1 MHGKIVLLVDAY
13 NIINAWPELKALAN
27 HDLEGAREK
36 LNDAMIEY
44 AAYYGEDVYVVYD
57 AYARDN
63 KLEKIEIQEHVHIIY
78 TKENQTAD
86 TYIEKKVATLSEDPR
101 LLIKVVTS
109 DWVQQRQVLGSGGI
123 RLTPWELKDKCKRI
137 LTKVQR
143 KVKLSDETPVNNS
156 VLAEKL
162 ASLLNKNRK

>member
-1 MHGKIVLLVDAY
+1 MHRKVVLLVDAY
-13 NIINAWPELKALAN
+13 NIINAWSELKYLAE

-36 LNDAMIEY
+36 LNNDMLEY
-44 AAYYGEDVYVVYD
+44 AAYYGEEVYIVYD

-63 KLEKIEIQEHVHIIY
+63 KLEHVETINHVHIIY

-86 TYIEKKVATLSEDPR
+86 SYIEKKVATLSEDPR

-123 RLTPWELKDKCKRI
+123 RLTPYELKDKCTRI
-137 LTKVQR
+137 ISKVQR
-143 KVKLSDETPVNNS
+143 KMKLADENHNKNS
-156 VLAEKL
+156 VLASKL
-162 ASLLNKNRK
+162 ASLLNKSQK